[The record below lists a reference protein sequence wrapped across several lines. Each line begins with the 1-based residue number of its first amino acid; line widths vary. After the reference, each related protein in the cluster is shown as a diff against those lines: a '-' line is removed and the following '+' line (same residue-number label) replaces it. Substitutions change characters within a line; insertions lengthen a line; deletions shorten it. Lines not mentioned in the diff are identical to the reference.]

1 MNNILTKTIIFQRQF
16 IIYYIGFHL
25 YQFQHNIHTN
35 GIALGVILNLNPWSF
50 QPLLTPSDP
59 LLSSMIKY
67 YIILTENGH

>member
-1 MNNILTKTIIFQRQF
+1 MNNALTKTIIFQRQF

-50 QPLLTPSDP
+50 QLL
-59 LLSSMIKY
+59 LQIKHY
-67 YIILTENGH
+67 LNTGVCNRKHGHVA